1 VPQKGGMMPK
11 SMLLEILQK
20 STASRILEAKPATDR
35 GLLIDPVQFPFLAI
49 VGQRE
54 MKTAL
59 ILAVI
64 NPRVGGVLLI
74 GPRGIA
80 KTVSVRGL
88 VDLLPPVER
97 STCAYGCEPEAAY
110 ARGMDAVCKECA
122 SKLARGEPI
131 TASDRM
137 RLVELP
143 LNTRLEDV
151 VGGINER
158 VALEQN
164 RVRLEKGILAHADQN
179 ILYIDEINLLESSIT
194 NAILDAAAQGRYTVH
209 RGSQAATYRSRFV
222 LIGSMNPE
230 EGKLRP
236 QILDR
241 IGLHVVVTGLEDI
254 DDRIEVYRR
263 ARAFADSPHVVAER
277 YAEDTW
283 AMVEEI
289 KEAKRLL
296 PHVRLTPEAIKLS
309 IEAIRQLGID
319 SSRAEIFTL
328 EAARAHAA
336 ADSRT
341 AATKEDI
348 HAVAKM
354 TLRQRRSEFM
364 IEYAR
369 QSAQEDTL
377 IQDTMDALQH
387 VDEPTG

>member
-1 VPQKGGMMPK
+1 MPK
-11 SMLLEILQK
+11 SMLLDILK
-20 STASRILEAKPATDR
+20 TSTASRVLEAQPAVDR

-64 NPRVGGVLLI
+64 NPQVGGVLLI

-88 VDLLPPVER
+88 VDLLPPIER
-97 STCAYGCEPEAAY
+97 STCTYGCEPEAAY
-110 ARGMDAVCKECA
+110 ARGMDAVCKDCA
-122 SKLARGEPI
+122 AKLAKGESIAAP
-131 TASDRM
+131 DQM

-164 RVRLEKGILAHADQN
+164 RVRLERGILARADQN

-194 NAILDAAAQGRYTVH
+194 NAILDAAAQGRYTVR
-209 RGSQAATYRSRFV
+209 RGSLSATYRSRFV

-230 EGKLRP
+230 EGELRP

-241 IGLHVVVTGLEDI
+241 IGLHVVVTGLEDT
-254 DDRIEVYRR
+254 DDRVEVYRR
-263 ARAFADSPHVVAER
+263 ARAYADNPHAVVER

-283 AMVEEI
+283 AVVEEI
-289 KEAKRLL
+289 KEAKTLL
-296 PHVRLTPEAIKLS
+296 PHVRLTPEAIK
-309 IEAIRQLGID
+309 ITMEAIRRLAID
-319 SSRAEIFTL
+319 SSRAEIYTL

-336 ADSRT
+336 ADGRT
-341 AATKEDI
+341 AANREDI

-364 IEYAR
+364 IEYTR
-369 QSAQEDTL
+369 RSAHEDTL
-377 IQDTMDALQH
+377 IQETMDTL
-387 VDEPTG
+387 